1 MSIEE
6 AYVACHNAM
15 SDAEENSSSEN
26 CDELDEQLIN
36 LSSRFI
42 FLTLLR
48 NGYIYHNGK
57 YVKKKYA
64 GINAKKRPA
73 KKAGLRES
81 IRQTIFFK

>member
-1 MSIEE
+1 MYLKKIMSIEE

-15 SDAEENSSSEN
+15 SDAEENSSSGN

-57 YVKKKYA
+57 SVK
-64 GINAKKRPA
+64 RSMP
-73 KKAGLRES
+73 E
-81 IRQTIFFK
+81 

>member
-15 SDAEENSSSEN
+15 SDAEENSSSGN

-48 NGYIYHNGK
+48 NGYI
-57 YVKKKYA
+57 
-64 GINAKKRPA
+64 
-73 KKAGLRES
+73 
-81 IRQTIFFK
+81 

>member
-15 SDAEENSSSEN
+15 SDVEENSSSEN

-57 YVKKKYA
+57 YVKRSMPEQMR
-64 GINAKKRPA
+64 KKRPA